1 MTASRFRTFA
11 LLAFLLLGTLMITA
25 CGKQDADAP
34 AHDSSAPDVGTT
46 AGNQEIG
53 HTSAGTRE
61 FRNDDGSTVSL
72 PARPQRILSTSVAIT
87 GTLLAIDAPVIAS
100 ASMVNGTF
108 FGQWAKVAAE
118 RGVENAWPAGSVDL
132 ETAYALKPDLIV
144 VATSGADSA
153 MPQLDELRR
162 VAPTLVLDYG
172 SHTWQELA
180 LRLGEALGLQDQVN
194 TRIQDFDRHVAEA
207 KARITVPTGQAN
219 IISFN
224 GPAMNNPIAAP
235 TGAHAQ
241 LLESLGFDI
250 EVPDPSWHSGN
261 AGQRGDFVWAPYEYL
276 TRLTAP
282 TTFLLRFGNDRIG
295 GFLGDPVLANLP
307 SVKSKQVYGL
317 GENSF
322 RIDYY
327 SGTEIVDGIVAT
339 FGR

>member
-1 MTASRFRTFA
+1 MTASPSRCLPWLA
-11 LLAFLLLGTLMITA
+11 LLLLTTLMLPA
-25 CGKQDADAP
+25 CGRQDADEP
-34 AHDSSAPDVGTT
+34 GHDTGATT
-46 AGNQEIG
+46 NTENTGDTGA
-53 HTSAGTRE
+53 ATRE
-61 FRNDDGSTVSL
+61 FRNDDGSTVTI

-108 FGQWAKVAAE
+108 FGQWVKVATE

-172 SHTWQELA
+172 SRTWQELA
-180 LRLGEALGLQDQVN
+180 LRLGEALGLQPQVDA
-194 TRIQDFDRHVAEA
+194 RIQAFDRHVAEA
-207 KARITVPTGQAN
+207 KTRITIPAGQAN

-261 AGQRGDFVWAPYEYL
+261 AGERGDFVWAPYEYL

-295 GFLGDPVLANLP
+295 GFLNDPVLANMP

-327 SGTEIVDGIVAT
+327 SGTEIVDDIVAT

>member
-1 MTASRFRTFA
+1 MTASPRHTLPSFA
-11 LLAFLLLGTLMITA
+11 WLLLATLLFTA
-25 CGKQDADAP
+25 CGQQGTDAP
-34 AHDSSAPDVGTT
+34 TASSDAITNSDD
-46 AGNQEIG
+46 AGD
-53 HTSAGTRE
+53 TPAATRE
-61 FRNDDGSTVSL
+61 FRNDDGSTVTI
-72 PARPQRILSTSVAIT
+72 PAKPQRILSTSVAIT
-87 GTLLAIDAPVIAS
+87 GTLLAIDAPLIAS

-108 FGQWAKVAAE
+108 FGQWAQVAAE

-172 SHTWQELA
+172 SRTWQELA
-180 LRLGEALGLQDQVN
+180 LRLGEALGLQAQVDA
-194 TRIQDFDRHVAEA
+194 RIQAFDRHVADA
-207 KARITVPTGQAN
+207 KTRITIPTGQAN

-261 AGQRGDFVWAPYEYL
+261 AGERGDFVWAPYEYL

-282 TTFLLRFGNDRIG
+282 TTFLLRFGNDRID
-295 GFLGDPVLANLP
+295 GFLNDPVLANMP

>member
-1 MTASRFRTFA
+1 MTATLLRTLS
-11 LLAFLLLGTLMITA
+11 LLAGLLLAALALTA
-25 CGKQDADAP
+25 CGRQDAP
-34 AHDSSAPDVGTT
+34 ATADSTDT
-46 AGNQEIG
+46 A
-53 HTSAGTRE
+53 AGAHTRE
-61 FRNDDGSTVSL
+61 FRNDDGSIATI
-72 PARPQRILSTSVAIT
+72 PAKPERILSTSVAIT

-100 ASMVNGTF
+100 ASMVNGSF

-153 MPQLDELRR
+153 MAQLEELRR

-172 SHTWQELA
+172 SRTWQELA
-180 LRLGEALGLQDQVN
+180 LRLGEALGLQEQVDA
-194 TRIQDFDRHVAEA
+194 RIQAFDQHVAQA
-207 KARITVPTGQAN
+207 RARIAVPAGQAN

-224 GPAMNNPIAAP
+224 GPALNNPIAAP

-241 LLESLGFDI
+241 LLESLGFDV

-261 AGQRGDFVWAPYEYL
+261 AGERGDFVWAPYEYL

-282 TTFLLRFGNDRIG
+282 TTFLLRSGNDRVG
-295 GFLGDPVLANLP
+295 GFLNDPVLANLP
-307 SVKSKQVYGL
+307 SVKSGQVYGL

-327 SGTEIVDGIVAT
+327 SGIEIVDGIVAN
-339 FGR
+339 FAR